1 MLSISNPLSGSG
13 VANYYKEHAQASYY
27 ANDLSQPGEWYGR
40 GTDRLKLQGTVD
52 FEVFD
57 RLLRG
62 FDRTGRIPLVQNAGH
77 EKRAQGWDLT
87 FSAPKSVSVLWA
99 LAPEDV
105 RQQIAAAHHAAVCE
119 ALDFVQEHAAI
130 TRRGKGGTWHEQA
143 EVAFALFQHGV
154 SRAQDPQL
162 HINCVLLNLACRQD
176 GSVGAL
182 HSQPLFDEK
191 MATGA
196 VYQARLAAELQQ
208 RLNLALQSERKSF
221 RILNVPAELC
231 SHFSKRRRAIVKFL
245 QQHGLAGAVAAK
257 AATLLTRPRKQ
268 HLPPERV
275 RAAWIEVG
283 RQFGWGEEQIRELIE
298 QSNHARQE
306 WTHAAVP
313 ASSTKSPPQEQD
325 ASLVASLGAVT
336 DRSPQPPAPQ
346 AEQSREASQAEPAAE
361 TPGSAKNQR
370 GQSQRKSNQ
379 QARDN
384 QQARAQAQAEARARA
399 RTEPQPQ
406 EQAASASTAAGSGPR
421 PRRLQGS
428 TQQENQQQQQEGPC
442 PSHRWRL
449 PA

>member
-1 MLSISNPLSGSG
+1 MLSISNPLSGAG

-40 GTDRLKLQGTVD
+40 GTGRLKLQGKVD
-52 FEVFD
+52 FEIFD
-57 RLLRG
+57 RLLQG

-77 EKRAQGWDLT
+77 ENRAQGWDLT

-105 RQQIAAAHHAAVCE
+105 RQQIAAAHRAAVCQ
-119 ALDFVQEHAAI
+119 ALDFVQDHAAI
-130 TRRGKGGTWHEQA
+130 TRRGKGGTRHEKA

-162 HINCVLLNLACRQD
+162 HIHCVLLNLACRQD

-231 SHFSKRRRAIVKFL
+231 SHFSKRRRAIVKFM

-298 QSNHARQE
+298 QSKHARQE
-306 WTHAAVP
+306 PTHAAAP
-313 ASSTKSPPQEQD
+313 ATSTKSPPQTAKPD
-325 ASLVASLGAVT
+325 DGLSLSPLKSPLYLLDSLGWLDAFG
-336 DRSPQPPAPQ
+336 RLRLPQSLAHEPFMESLAGSKPSATILLNQ
-346 AEQSREASQAEPAAE
+346 A
-361 TPGSAKNQR
+361 
-370 GQSQRKSNQ
+370 
-379 QARDN
+379 
-384 QQARAQAQAEARARA
+384 
-399 RTEPQPQ
+399 
-406 EQAASASTAAGSGPR
+406 TAAFADHRGVFPI
-421 PRRLQGS
+421 
-428 TQQENQQQQQEGPC
+428 E
-442 PSHRWRL
+442 PSPLLH
-449 PA
+449 AV